1 VPLRRIKMKIDIF
14 AHVLP
19 EKCLDAL
26 EKKKLP
32 GRASVLDDV
41 KAVPTLYD
49 LERRFRIMDEFPE
62 LVQVISL
69 SLPPIESIVGPE
81 DAVEITRMANDE
93 MAELLNKYP
102 DRFVGAIA
110 CLPMTNVDAA
120 LREAD
125 RAINDLKFRGV
136 EIFSDIN
143 GEPLDSSK
151 FRPLYEKMA
160 DYSLPILLHPT
171 KPFTTPDYIGEESSK
186 YLACSALAWPYQTTL
201 AMNRL
206 VYSGI
211 LEDYPNLIFVAHHCG
226 GILPFLANRV
236 QAIFDYNQVVHK
248 GAGFDRIL
256 QRAPVEYFHRFYADT
271 VTCGSTPA
279 LLCGYSFFGADH
291 LVFGTDMPID
301 SQLGLRQTRDTIYAI
316 ERMEIS
322 EADKVKIF
330 ESNTRQLLRLPV

>member
-1 VPLRRIKMKIDIF
+1 MKIDIF

-19 EKCLDAL
+19 KKCLDAL
-26 EKKKLP
+26 ESKKLP
-32 GRASVLDDV
+32 GRASILDDV

-49 LERRFRIMDEFPE
+49 LDRRFRIMDKFPD

-69 SLPPIESIVGPE
+69 SLPSIESVVGPE
-81 DAVEITRMANDE
+81 DTVEIAKIANDE
-93 MAELLNKYP
+93 MAELLIKYP
-102 DRFVGAIA
+102 DRFVGAAA

-120 LREAD
+120 LRETD

-143 GEPLDSSK
+143 GQALDSRK
-151 FRPLYEKMA
+151 FRLLYEKMA
-160 DYSLPILLHPT
+160 DYDLPILLHPI
-171 KPFTTPDYIGEESSK
+171 KPFNVPDYIGEETSK
-186 YLACSALAWPYQTTL
+186 YLACSVFAWPYQTTL

-211 LEDYPNLIFVAHHCG
+211 LEDYPNLTFVAHHCG
-226 GILPFLANRV
+226 GILPFLAGRV
-236 QAIFDYNQVVHK
+236 PALFDTNQVIHK
-248 GAGFDRIL
+248 GAAFDRIL
-256 QRAPVEYFHRFYADT
+256 RRSPIEYFHRFYGDT

-301 SQLGLRQTRDTIYAI
+301 SQLGLRQTRDTIDAI
-316 ERMEIS
+316 ERMDIS

-330 ESNTRQLLRLPV
+330 EGNTRRLLRLHI

>member
-1 VPLRRIKMKIDIF
+1 MKIDIF

-19 EKCLDAL
+19 KKCLDAL

-41 KAVPTLYD
+41 KAVYTLYD
-49 LERRFRIMDEFPE
+49 MESRFRIMDKFRD

-69 SLPPIESIVGPE
+69 SLPPIESVVGPE
-81 DAVEITRMANDE
+81 DAVEIAKMANDE
-93 MAELLNKYP
+93 MAELVIKYP

-125 RAINDLKFRGV
+125 RAINELKFRGV

-143 GEPLDSSK
+143 GEPLDSPK

-160 DYSLPILLHPT
+160 DYNLPILLHPA
-171 KPFTTPDYIGEESSK
+171 KPFTTPDYIGEEGSK
-186 YLACSALAWPYQTTL
+186 YLACSVLAWPYQTTL

-226 GILPFLANRV
+226 GILPFLADRI
-236 QAIFDYNQVVHK
+236 QALFGYNQVIHK
-248 GAGFDRIL
+248 GAGFERIL
-256 QRAPVEYFHRFYADT
+256 QRSPIEYFHRFYGDT

-279 LLCGYSFFGADH
+279 LMCGYSFFGADH

-330 ESNTRQLLRLPV
+330 EGNTRRLLRLHI